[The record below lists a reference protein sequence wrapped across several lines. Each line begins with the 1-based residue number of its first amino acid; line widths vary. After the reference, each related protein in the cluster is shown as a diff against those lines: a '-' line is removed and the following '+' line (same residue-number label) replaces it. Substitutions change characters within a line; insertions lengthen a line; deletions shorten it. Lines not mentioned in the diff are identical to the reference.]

1 MEKSLAKRLPGES
14 RTDLIGRNLKILS
27 SAMEELKP
35 FREDTVILVVVN
47 PVDILTYFAQKFS
60 GLPRGQVIGSGTFLD
75 SARLGGI
82 LANKSGIAASSIDAY
97 VLGEH
102 GDSQMVAWS
111 CVSIGGV
118 PLDKVVQKGEIDR
131 DAIAKDT
138 KQKAAAIMESKGAT
152 AFGIGGVAASICK
165 SVLFDERNVRPI
177 SHYQEDL
184 KCCLSMPVAL
194 GRKGVVRQIPIP
206 LSEEESQAVKKSAK
220 SLVEIIK
227 DAEKNSE

>member
-1 MEKSLAKRLPGES
+1 
-14 RTDLIGRNLKILS
+14 
-27 SAMEELKP
+27 MEEMKP
-35 FREDTVILVVVN
+35 FREDIVILLVVN

-165 SVLFDERNVRPI
+165 SVLFDERNIRPI
-177 SHYQEDL
+177 SHYQEEL
-184 KCCLSMPVAL
+184 KCCLSMLVVL
-194 GRKGVVRQIPIP
+194 GRKGVVRQISIP
-206 LSEEESQAVKKSAK
+206 LNEEESQAVKKSAK